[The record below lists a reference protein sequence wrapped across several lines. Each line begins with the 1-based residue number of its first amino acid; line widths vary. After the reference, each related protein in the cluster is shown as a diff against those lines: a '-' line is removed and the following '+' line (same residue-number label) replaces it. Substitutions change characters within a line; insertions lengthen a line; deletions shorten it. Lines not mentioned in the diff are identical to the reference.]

1 MSRTRSPALRALA
14 IAAALIVPGLALSTG
29 FAGFAQRSETYT
41 SVGETQS
48 ALQRALAEG
57 AAAEARGQRLEA
69 EARSAT
75 ELADKASRGAAA
87 LAARIQQAE
96 AGIAAADARIAL
108 IAGQRL
114 ALARRLAQQREPLV
128 RLTAALQKLARRP
141 VALSAL
147 RPGSLRETVYLRA
160 MLEATIPQ
168 VQNRTADLRAEIASG
183 RQLEASAR
191 RAAAE
196 LRSSEA
202 ELAQRRSNLAAL
214 ETRQRLASQSASG
227 NAAREKERALAL
239 AEEAR
244 DLDALVGQLDA
255 EGALRQE
262 LGALPGPIMRPGK
275 PEEARVSAS
284 GGLSASA
291 VHAASP
297 GRYQLPVNGRTVAG
311 FGARMDAGLPSSG
324 ISLAPRTGAQVVAP
338 AAGRIVFAGPYRGYD
353 RIVII
358 EHGGGW
364 TSLVTGLARTDVEV
378 GDVLIGGGPL
388 GVAGGTRPVISL
400 ELRSQGTPVNPLE
413 HLR

>member
-1 MSRTRSPALRALA
+1 MSRTRSPAFRPLAL
-14 IAAALIVPGLALSTG
+14 AAALIVPGLALATG
-29 FAGFAQRSETYT
+29 FAGYAQRDEAYT
-41 SVGETQS
+41 SVGETES
-48 ALQRALAEG
+48 ALRRALTEA
-57 AAAEARGQRLEA
+57 AAAETRGKRLDA

-75 ELADKASRGAAA
+75 EQADKTAREAAA

-96 AGIAAADARIAL
+96 AGIAAADARSAL
-108 IAGQRL
+108 IAGQRR
-114 ALARRLAQQREPLV
+114 ALDRRLAQRREPLV

-168 VQNRTADLRAEIASG
+168 VQNRTADLRAEIERG
-183 RQLEASAR
+183 RQLEAAAR
-191 RAAAE
+191 QAAAG

-227 NAAREKERALAL
+227 NADRENERALAL

-275 PEEARVSAS
+275 PEEARVSTA
-284 GGLSASA
+284 GALPAG
-291 VHAASP
+291 AAAGARP

-311 FGARMDAGLPSSG
+311 FGARTDAGPPSSG
-324 ISLAPRTGAQVVAP
+324 ISLAPRAGAQVVAP
-338 AAGRIVFAGPYRGYD
+338 AAGRVVFAGPYRGYD

-358 EHGGGW
+358 EHGGSW
-364 TSLVTGLARTDVEV
+364 TSLVTGLARTDAEV
-378 GDVLIGGGPL
+378 GDVLVAGGPL

-400 ELRSQGTPVNPLE
+400 ELRRQGTPVNPLE
-413 HLR
+413 YLR

>member
-1 MSRTRSPALRALA
+1 M
-14 IAAALIVPGLALSTG
+14 AAALSVAG
-29 FAGFAQRSETYT
+29 FALFTGIAGLAQRSETFT
-41 SVGETQS
+41 SVEETQT
-48 ALQRALAEG
+48 ALQRALAEA
-57 AAAEARGQRLEA
+57 AAAEARGKRLEA
-69 EARSAT
+69 EARNAT
-75 ELADKASRGAAA
+75 HQAEKTARGAAA

-96 AGIAAADARIAL
+96 ADIAAADARIAL
-108 IAGQRL
+108 IAGQQF
-114 ALARRLAQQREPLV
+114 ALARRLAQRREPLV

-168 VQNRTADLRAEIASG
+168 VQSRTADLRAEIGRG
-183 RQLEASAR
+183 RQLEAAARQASAK
-191 RAAAE
+191 

-202 ELAQRRSNLAAL
+202 KLAQRRSNLAAL
-214 ETRQRLASQSASG
+214 ETRQRLASQNASG
-227 NAAREKERALAL
+227 NANRENERALAL

-262 LGALPGPIMRPGK
+262 LGALPGPVMRPQN
-275 PEEARVSAS
+275 PQE
-284 GGLSASA
+284 ASA
-291 VHAASP
+291 VNPLGPLINAPGGMPTAADTAASP
-297 GRYQLPVNGRTVAG
+297 GRYQLPVNGRTIAG
-311 FGARMDAGLPSSG
+311 FGARSDAGLSSSG
-324 ISLAPRTGAQVVAP
+324 IALSPRAGAQVVAP
-338 AAGRIVFAGPYRGYD
+338 AAGRVVFAGPYRGYD

-378 GDVLIGGGPL
+378 GDALIGGGPL

-400 ELRSQGTPVNPLE
+400 ELRHQGTPVNPLE